1 MEQHSISV
9 WFFIGLLLTIY
20 GLLILATAVH
30 ELRVPPN
37 TQVAMAHLHIG
48 NLVGRM
54 HVDLRP
60 GVLDPLSAKT
70 QCQLSFLGG
79 ESCKNAKSFSL
90 RVEI

>member
-30 ELRVPPN
+30 ELLVPPS

-48 NLVGRM
+48 IWWGAGMLIFGLVYLIRF
-54 HVDLRP
+54 RP
-60 GVLDPLSAKT
+60 KR
-70 QCQLSFLGG
+70 
-79 ESCKNAKSFSL
+79 NAN
-90 RVEI
+90 